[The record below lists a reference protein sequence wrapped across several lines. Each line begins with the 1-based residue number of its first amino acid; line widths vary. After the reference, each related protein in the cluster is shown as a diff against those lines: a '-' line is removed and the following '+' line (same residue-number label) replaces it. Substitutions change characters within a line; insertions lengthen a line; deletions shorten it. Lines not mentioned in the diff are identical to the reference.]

1 MVNGINANNV
11 INVQQ
16 VASDVSGGTDQVKK
30 LLRYTSGE
38 AIKEVPD
45 TFVSN
50 TKSGASSALLFE
62 GLPFAFLLKRNKKL
76 QGVFINDSMKELAQV
91 NKKALEN
98 LLKGEGKLT
107 TRIKDFIKTANESN
121 KTYSEIKSAV
131 KAQFKAEKAAAKLAK
146 KGAETAAKETV
157 ETTAKKAAET
167 AAKEAAET
175 TAKEAAKTTA
185 KEAAKTAAKSAGK
198 LSKFTKFMKS
208 SGAGFML
215 VFSGIIEAATEVIP
229 TFKELGTEK
238 GMKQI
243 GKSAVK
249 VAGDTVG
256 FIAGQQ
262 AGVAIGTAIGTAICP
277 GIGSAIGAGVGFVGG
292 LLGSFVMGKVTKAIV
307 GKSEREIA
315 KENQE
320 NNLAQEIVNN
330 DEKMQELKEETMTKI
345 QEEAAINNGQLSE
358 DSQIALDTL
367 ENLDSTNP
375 FAA

>member
-167 AAKEAAET
+167 
-175 TAKEAAKTTA
+175 TA

-238 GMKQI
+238 GIKQI

>member
-11 INVQQ
+11 INLQQ

-38 AIKEVPD
+38 AIKDVPD

-50 TKSGASSALLFE
+50 TKSGASSALVFE

-76 QGVFINDSMKELAQV
+76 QGVFLNDAMKELG
-91 NKKALEN
+91 KANQDALNN
-98 LLKGEGKLT
+98 LLKGEGTIAKRVLDYV
-107 TRIKDFIKTANESN
+107 KKANESN
-121 KTYSEIKSAV
+121 KIYSEIKTAV
-131 KAQFKAEKAAAKLAK
+131 KKQFKAEKLAAKAAK
-146 KGAETAAKETV
+146 TAAKEAAKNAVKETAETAAKET
-157 ETTAKKAAET
+157 TKT
-167 AAKEAAET
+167 AAKET
-175 TAKEAAKTTA
+175 
-185 KEAAKTAAKSAGK
+185 AKTAAKSAGK
-198 LSKFTKFMKS
+198 LGKFSKFMKS

-238 GMKQI
+238 GIKQI

-249 VAGDTVG
+249 VAGDTFG

>member
-1 MVNGINANNV
+1 MVNGINTNNI
-11 INVQQ
+11 INTQQ
-16 VASDVSGGTDQVKK
+16 VAADASKNSEQVKK
-30 LLRYTSGE
+30 LLKYTSGE
-38 AIKEVPD
+38 SIKEVPD

-167 AAKEAAET
+167 AAKEAA
-175 TAKEAAKTTA
+175 
-185 KEAAKTAAKSAGK
+185 KTAAKSAGK

-215 VFSGIIEAATEVIP
+215 VFSGIIEGVTEVIP
-229 TFKELGTEK
+229 TFKELGKEK

-277 GIGSAIGAGVGFVGG
+277 GIGSAIGAGVGFIGG
-292 LLGSFVMGKVTKAIV
+292 LLGSWVMGKVTKAIV

-315 KENQE
+315 KENQT
-320 NNLAQEIVNN
+320 NQIANEITNN
-330 DEKMQELKEETMTKI
+330 DEKMQELKNETITKI
-345 QEEAAINNGQLSE
+345 QEEAVINNGQLSE
-358 DSQIALDTL
+358 DSQIALKTL
-367 ENLDSTNP
+367 ENLDATNP

>member
-157 ETTAKKAAET
+157 ETTAKK
-167 AAKEAAET
+167 
-175 TAKEAAKTTA
+175 
-185 KEAAKTAAKSAGK
+185 AAKTAAKSAGK

>member
-1 MVNGINANNV
+1 MVNGINTNNI
-11 INVQQ
+11 INTQQ
-16 VASDVSGGTDQVKK
+16 VAADASKNSEQVKK
-30 LLRYTSGE
+30 LLKYTSGE
-38 AIKEVPD
+38 SIKEVPD

-175 TAKEAAKTTA
+175 TT

-215 VFSGIIEAATEVIP
+215 VFSGIIEGVTEVIP
-229 TFKELGTEK
+229 TFKELGKEK

-277 GIGSAIGAGVGFVGG
+277 GIGSAIGAGVGFIGG
-292 LLGSFVMGKVTKAIV
+292 LLGSWVMGKVTKAIV

-315 KENQE
+315 KENQT
-320 NNLAQEIVNN
+320 NQIANEITNN
-330 DEKMQELKEETMTKI
+330 DEKMQELKNETITKI
-345 QEEAAINNGQLSE
+345 QEEAVINNGQLSE
-358 DSQIALDTL
+358 DSQIALKTL
-367 ENLDSTNP
+367 ENLDATNP

>member
-1 MVNGINANNV
+1 MVNGINTNNI
-11 INVQQ
+11 INTQQ
-16 VASDVSGGTDQVKK
+16 VAADASKNSEQVKK
-30 LLRYTSGE
+30 LLKYTSGE

-146 KGAETAAKETV
+146 KGAKTVVKETAE
-157 ETTAKKAAET
+157 KAAT
-167 AAKEAAET
+167 KGAE
-175 TAKEAAKTTA
+175 
-185 KEAAKTAAKSAGK
+185 TAAKSAGK

-215 VFSGIIEAATEVIP
+215 VFSGIIEGVTEVIP
-229 TFKELGTEK
+229 TFKELGKEK

-277 GIGSAIGAGVGFVGG
+277 GIGSAIGAGVGFIGG
-292 LLGSFVMGKVTKAIV
+292 LLGSWVMGKVTKAIV

-315 KENQE
+315 KEKQDNK
-320 NNLAQEIVNN
+320 LANEINK
-330 DEKMQELKEETMTKI
+330 DSKKIKDLKDTAIAKI

-358 DSQIALDTL
+358 DAQIALETL
-367 ENLDSTNP
+367 ENLEATNP

>member
-1 MVNGINANNV
+1 MVNGINTNNI
-11 INVQQ
+11 INTQQ
-16 VASDVSGGTDQVKK
+16 VAADASKNSEQVKK
-30 LLRYTSGE
+30 LLKYTSGE

-167 AAKEAAET
+167 AAKEAA
-175 TAKEAAKTTA
+175 
-185 KEAAKTAAKSAGK
+185 KTAAKSAGK

-215 VFSGIIEAATEVIP
+215 VFSGIIEGVTEVIP
-229 TFKELGTEK
+229 TFKELGKEK

-277 GIGSAIGAGVGFVGG
+277 GIGSAIGAGVGFIGG
-292 LLGSFVMGKVTKAIV
+292 LLGSWVMGKVTKAIV

-315 KENQE
+315 KENQT
-320 NNLAQEIVNN
+320 NQIANEITNN
-330 DEKMQELKEETMTKI
+330 DEKMQELKNETITKI
-345 QEEAAINNGQLSE
+345 QEEAVINNGQLSE
-358 DSQIALDTL
+358 DSQIALKTL
-367 ENLDSTNP
+367 ENLDATNP

>member
-38 AIKEVPD
+38 AIKDVPD

-175 TAKEAAKTTA
+175 TAKEAAKT
-185 KEAAKTAAKSAGK
+185 AAKSAGK

-238 GMKQI
+238 GIKQI